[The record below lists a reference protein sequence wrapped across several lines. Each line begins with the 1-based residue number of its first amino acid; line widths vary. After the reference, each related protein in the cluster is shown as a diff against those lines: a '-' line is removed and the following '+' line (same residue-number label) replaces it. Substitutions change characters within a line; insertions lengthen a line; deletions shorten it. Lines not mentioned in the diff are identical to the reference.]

1 MNLQPLLA
9 RLAAQEQ
16 QAAAGAERLREQIT
30 ELTGRLREAEEELEH
45 LRITRKT
52 ILALPDEDTPRPPT
66 PEPPALPGHP
76 DYQRILDAFATA
88 DRPLRAKDL
97 CEALDIDFEPK
108 HIEGMRS
115 KLKRL
120 VKRGILEEPTPG
132 EFRPVRP

>member
-1 MNLQPLLA
+1 MNLQPLLT
-9 RLAAQEQ
+9 RLATQEQ
-16 QAAAGAERLREQIT
+16 QAAAGAERLREQIA

-52 ILALPDEDTPRPPT
+52 ILALPDEDTPQPPAS
-66 PEPPALPGHP
+66 EPPALPDHP

-88 DRPLRAKDL
+88 DHPLRARDV
-97 CEALDIDFEPK
+97 CEALDTGFEPNR
-108 HIEGMRS
+108 IEGMRS

-132 EFRPVRP
+132 EFRHVRP